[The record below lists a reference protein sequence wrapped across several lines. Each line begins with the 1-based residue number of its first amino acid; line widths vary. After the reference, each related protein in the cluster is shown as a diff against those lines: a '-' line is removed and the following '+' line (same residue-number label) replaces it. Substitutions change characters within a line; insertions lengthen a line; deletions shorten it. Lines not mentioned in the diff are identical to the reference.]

1 MIKIG
6 INGFGRIGKLVFRLL
21 QNKPDIEIVGIND
34 PANTE
39 TLAHLLKYDSAHG
52 LFSGTI
58 EVGDDNLI
66 VNGKTIQVYHEKI
79 PANIPRTMHGADIVI
94 EASGIFTSR
103 EQLSQ
108 HLSSGARK
116 VILTCPPKDALD
128 KTIII
133 GINEKTLSPNDRIIS
148 NASCTA
154 NCVAPM
160 LKVLQDNFV
169 INRVFMNTVHP
180 ATNNQSLIDAPRA
193 DLRRSRTAL
202 SNIIPTTSTAIPV
215 IKELMPF
222 LTDRFDGFATRVPV
236 EDGSL
241 IELNALVEKK
251 TSIGEINETFLK
263 AATNELKGIMEFT
276 SDPIV
281 SSDIIGN
288 PHSVIFDS
296 FCTKVLQ
303 NNFIQVVGWY
313 DNEFGYSNRVV
324 DLIEMVSRL

>member
-296 FCTKVLQ
+296 LCTKVLQ